1 MSIALALGGDRRAP
15 QTLGL
20 VSLLSFLVLAVML
33 VRPNLIDDIV
43 GMSPVVCSFD
53 KSNYL
58 TLAGAIVGTGALV
71 VFLTSL
77 GMLLSRIETPR
88 YVPWAL
94 GVGTFV
100 GFFII
105 VQVLIRC
112 GCINRFIVPMPSD
125 IIAAF
130 PRVIME
136 EQVLHRFLLTA
147 SEAFSACIL
156 VTIFGVAGGVLLYRY
171 NLLRL
176 ATETWVAAVAAAP
189 LVLMYPLYL
198 VIFGRSA
205 LTIVMMGFTAGL
217 APIILKTLEGL
228 SGTRRVLINV
238 GRSFNL
244 TPSQQFWKILFPA
257 ALPTIF
263 VGLRLGL
270 IFALINI
277 VGVEFLIN
285 FGGLGQLINELAERY
300 DLPGT
305 YAAICFVILVS
316 VCVFI
321 IMERLERWLRPV
333 D

>member
-1 MSIALALGGDRRAP
+1 MTAATLAKNRYFPAALG
-15 QTLGL
+15 
-20 VSLLSFLVLAVML
+20 
-33 VRPNLIDDIV
+33 
-43 GMSPVVCSFD
+43 
-53 KSNYL
+53 
-58 TLAGAIVGTGALV
+58 
-71 VFLTSL
+71 LTSFVAFVAL
-77 GMLLSRIETPR
+77 IE
-88 YVPWAL
+88 L
-94 GVGTFV
+94 
-100 GFFII
+100 
-105 VQVLIRC
+105 LIRV
-112 GCINRFIVPMPSD
+112 GVINRFIVPLPSD
-125 IIAAF
+125 IVAAF
-130 PRVIME
+130 PRVIVE
-136 EQVLHRFLLTA
+136 EHVLDRFLLTA
-147 SEAFSACIL
+147 GEAFSASIL
-156 VTIFGVAGGVLLYRY
+156 VTIFGVAGGVVLHRY
-171 NLLRL
+171 HLLRL

-217 APIILKTLEGL
+217 APVILKTLEGL
-228 SGTRRVLINV
+228 LATRRVLINV
-238 GRSFNL
+238 GKSFNL

-300 DLPGT
+300 DLAGT

-316 VCVFI
+316 ICVFI
-321 IMERLERWLRPV
+321 LTERLERWLRPV